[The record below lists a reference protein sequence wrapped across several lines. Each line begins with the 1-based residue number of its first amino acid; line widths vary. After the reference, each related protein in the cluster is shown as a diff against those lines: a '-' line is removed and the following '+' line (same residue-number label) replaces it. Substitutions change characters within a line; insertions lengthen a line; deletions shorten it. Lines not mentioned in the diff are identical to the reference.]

1 MTLFKTQRYSSNI
14 YLIINWEDIVVYL
27 GKQLIMQQHIFL
39 AYNLH
44 VAFKRE
50 PAKSEVF
57 YLEFLLEQTKIVV

>member
-1 MTLFKTQRYSSNI
+1 
-14 YLIINWEDIVVYL
+14 
-27 GKQLIMQQHIFL
+27 MQQHIFL

-57 YLEFLLEQTKIVV
+57 YLEFLLEQTKIVVWEFMLVQFELSARWGGRNSKKNY